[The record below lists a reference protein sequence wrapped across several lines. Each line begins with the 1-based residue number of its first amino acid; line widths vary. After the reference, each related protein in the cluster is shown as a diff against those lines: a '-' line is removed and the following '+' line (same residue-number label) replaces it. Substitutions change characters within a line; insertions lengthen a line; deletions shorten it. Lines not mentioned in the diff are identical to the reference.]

1 MLIFNDRYDPD
12 KDAKAFGTIMLL
24 IAAIIC
30 GLVLSALT
38 GCKTQERIQIVEH
51 VRTDTLY
58 QSKVQRDSIHV
69 HDSVYVNQ
77 WTAGD
82 TVYVTRDRWHT
93 AIQERIRTDTIY
105 HHCTDSVPVPYPV
118 TKEVPAELTWW
129 QKTRIYLAEI
139 MLCAFAIGVIIYFG
153 RKHIG
158 MLIDRL

>member
-1 MLIFNDRYDPD
+1 MQIFSDRYDPD

-24 IAAIIC
+24 IASIIC
-30 GLVLSALT
+30 CLVLSALT
-38 GCKTQERIQIVEH
+38 GCKSVQYVTVIEH
-51 VRTDTLY
+51 HTDTLY
-58 QSKVQRDSIHV
+58 KSKVERDSIHV

-82 TVYVTRDRWHT
+82 TVYVTSDRWHT

-105 HHCTDSVPVPYPV
+105 HHRTDSVPVPYPV

-139 MLCAFAIGVIIYFG
+139 MLCAFAIGVIIYVG

-158 MLIDRL
+158 MLTGRL